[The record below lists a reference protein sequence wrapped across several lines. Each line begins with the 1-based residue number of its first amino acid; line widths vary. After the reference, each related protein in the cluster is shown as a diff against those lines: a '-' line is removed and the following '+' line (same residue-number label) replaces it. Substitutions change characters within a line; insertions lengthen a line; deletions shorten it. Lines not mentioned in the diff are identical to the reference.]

1 MAWVPAGLT
10 DWGSP
15 VEASRSL
22 HFGPDREEREKM
34 EKMAKVKI
42 LGFLGKLGKNGKC
55 EKMRIF
61 GLFHRP

>member
-42 LGFLGKLGKNGKC
+42 LGFLGKFGKKWQ
-55 EKMRIF
+55 K
-61 GLFHRP
+61 

>member
-10 DWGSP
+10 DWGGP

-22 HFGPDREEREKM
+22 HFGPDREEWEKM

-42 LGFLGKLGKNGKC
+42 SGFCENFGKKWQ
-55 EKMRIF
+55 M
-61 GLFHRP
+61 